1 MRLKTLG
8 VVLLTAVSLF
18 GVFYWITDTPRRDSN
33 LSAEQKDLLAYGAEL
48 FALPDTEHPANPGC
62 AQCHGPEGKGGEVG
76 NTGVKAP
83 NLHSP
88 SIATKLQANS
98 HYVNLVIRFGGVVV
112 SGNVKSPMP
121 AWSAEVGGALNVQ
134 EIDAL
139 TALVES
145 WAKEAAANAPAGTPP
160 PNTAAAGDDVFHN
173 LTTAPACAS
182 CHGQELAGVE
192 GQYPNLQKIGSAPVT
207 DLPTPV
213 SGLAKLQA
221 DYKADP
227 RKFLELWIRDSSKNY
242 NGGAAT
248 GMPAYGTDVLS
259 DAQLQALIT
268 FLLEHK

>member
-8 VVLLTAVSLF
+8 VVLITALALF
-18 GVFYWITDTPRRDSN
+18 TVFYWVTDTPRRTSSLDT
-33 LSAEQKDLLAYGAEL
+33 EKTDLLAYGKEL
-48 FALPDTEHPANPGC
+48 FALPTTEKPANPGC

-88 SIATKLQANS
+88 TIATKLQTNA

-134 EIDAL
+134 QIDAL

-145 WAKEAAANAPAGTPP
+145 WAKEGAAKAPKETPP

-173 LTTAPACAS
+173 LTTAAPCAS
-182 CHGQELAGVE
+182 CHGQALAGVA
-192 GQYPNLQKIGSAPVT
+192 GTYPNLQQIGSAPVT
-207 DLPTPV
+207 KLPTPI

-221 DYKADP
+221 DYKANP
-227 RKFLELWIRDSSKNY
+227 GKFLAQWIRDSSKNY
-242 NGGAAT
+242 NGGTRT
-248 GMPAYGTDVLS
+248 GMPAYGPTELS

-268 FLLEHK
+268 FLLAHK

>member
-8 VVLLTAVSLF
+8 VVLITALALF
-18 GVFYWITDTPRRDSN
+18 TVFYWVTDTPRRTSG
-33 LSAEQKDLLAYGAEL
+33 LEAEKADLIAYGKEL
-48 FALPDTEHPANPGC
+48 FAKADAAHPANPGC

-76 NTGVKAP
+76 DTGVKAP

-88 SIATKLQANS
+88 SIATKLTANS

-134 EIDAL
+134 QIDAL

-145 WAKEAAANAPAGTPP
+145 WAKEAAASAPAGTPP

-182 CHGQELAGVE
+182 CHGQDLAGVD
-192 GQYPNLQKIGSAPVT
+192 GTYPNLQKIGSAPVT
-207 DLPTPV
+207 DLPTPI

-227 RKFLELWIRDSSKNY
+227 RKFLEQWIRDSGKNY
-242 NGGAAT
+242 NGGTAT
-248 GMPAYGTDVLS
+248 GMPAYGPDALS
-259 DAQLQALIT
+259 DAQLQAVIT
-268 FLLEHK
+268 FLLTHK

>member
-8 VVLLTAVSLF
+8 VVLIMALALF
-18 GVFYWITDTPRRDSN
+18 TVFYWVTDTPRRTSSLD
-33 LSAEQKDLLAYGAEL
+33 AETTDLIAYGKQL
-48 FALPDTEHPANPGC
+48 FALPTTAQPANPGC
-62 AQCHGPEGKGGEVG
+62 AQCHGPDGKGGEVG

-88 SIATKLQANS
+88 TIATKLQTNS

-134 EIDAL
+134 QVDAL

-145 WAKEAAANAPAGTPP
+145 WAKEGAASAPKATAP
-160 PNTAAAGDDVFHN
+160 PNTVAAGSDVFH
-173 LTTAPACAS
+173 TTAAPACAS
-182 CHGQELAGVE
+182 CHGQDLAGVS
-192 GQYPNLQKIGSAPVT
+192 GPNLQHIGSAPVT
-207 DLPTPV
+207 DLPTKI
-213 SGLAKLQA
+213 SDLAKLQA
-221 DYKADP
+221 DYKASP
-227 RKFLELWIRDSSKNY
+227 SKFLEQWIRDSAKNY
-242 NGGAAT
+242 NGGTAT

-268 FLLEHK
+268 FLLSHK

>member
-8 VVLLTAVSLF
+8 VVLITALALF
-18 GVFYWITDTPRRDSN
+18 GVFYWVTDTPRRTSN
-33 LSAEQKDLLAYGAEL
+33 LEAEKAALLAYGTEL
-48 FALPDTEHPANPGC
+48 FALPTTEKPANPGC

-134 EIDAL
+134 QVDAL

-145 WAKEAAANAPAGTPP
+145 WAKEAAASAPAGTSP
-160 PNTAAAGDDVFHN
+160 PNNAAAGDDVYHN
-173 LTTAPACAS
+173 LTTAQPCAS
-182 CHGQELAGVE
+182 CHGQDLAGVPKT
-192 GQYPNLQKIGSAPVT
+192 YPNLQKIGSAPVT
-207 DLPTPV
+207 DLPTPI

-227 RKFLELWIRDSSKNY
+227 RKFLEQWIRDSSKNY
-242 NGGAAT
+242 NGGAST
-248 GMPAYGTDVLS
+248 GMPSYGPDVLS